1 MFKIISRKDWIVL
14 QEVIEDKK
22 IAKKKAE
29 ERRKL
34 DEEIMLIK
42 KKDKEILDGVILWL
56 LNQFSETV
64 LNGDEFSKAYCLKSL
79 INGARTGHR
88 FSDNR
93 QEEYFCESFYSFSRL
108 LDKNY
113 QNREK
118 EGGKDVN

>member
-29 ERRKL
+29 ECSKR
-34 DEEIMLIK
+34 
-42 KKDKEILDGVILWL
+42 KEILDGVILWL

-79 INGARTGHR
+79 INGAKKGHR

-93 QEEYFCESFYSFSRL
+93 QEEYFWDSFYSFSKL

-118 EGGKDVN
+118 EGEKNV